1 MERRPQ
7 QAVNV
12 ARGLIGVGLLAYLV
26 SNHTVDLAALAGL
39 VTSWE
44 LSVFALGL
52 STLVIILV
60 SWRLSL
66 LLATQGFGLPL
77 AAAVRLSLI
86 GAFFSAFLPGSS
98 GGDVAR
104 MYFAARPHPG
114 HGTEIVTV
122 VAVDRAIGALTL
134 LTLPGLVA
142 LGMVMSGVPLP
153 PVFVGMLWLAGVGVT
168 LVLAVVLAG
177 SNERLRSGML
187 WLMDRMRLGQHG
199 QRAFTTIG
207 AYRGAWATIGFAFVL
222 SLLVQALVVIVF
234 LLLARATGASS
245 PTWAMLLAI
254 PFGMLANAIP
264 VTPGGIGVGEAA
276 FAALFAAAGAT
287 GGAEALLG
295 WRVITTIIDLV
306 GGILFVLGRTRVRMS
321 GRAEATDASCFEE
334 HA

>member
-1 MERRPQ
+1 M
-7 QAVNV
+7 NV
-12 ARGLIGVGLLAYLV
+12 VRGLIGVGLLAYLV
-26 SNHTVDLAALAGL
+26 SSQTVDLAALVGL
-39 VTSWE
+39 VTAWE
-44 LSVFALGL
+44 LSAVALGL
-52 STLVIILV
+52 STLIIILV

-66 LLATQGFGLPL
+66 LLATQGFDLPL

-122 VAVDRAIGALTL
+122 VAVDRTIGALSL
-134 LTLPGLVA
+134 LTLPWLVA
-142 LGMVMSGVPLP
+142 LGMVMSGVALP
-153 PVFVGMLWLAGVGVT
+153 PVFVGMLWLAGFGVAV
-168 LVLAVVLAG
+168 VLAVVLAG
-177 SNERLRSGML
+177 SHEPLRNGML
-187 WLMDRMRLGQHG
+187 WLLDRIRLGEHCR
-199 QRAFTTIG
+199 RAFATIG
-207 AYRGAWATIGFAFVL
+207 AYQGAGRTIGFAFVL
-222 SLLVQALVVIVF
+222 SLVIQALVVIMM

-245 PTWAMLLAI
+245 PTWAMLLAV
-254 PFGMLANAIP
+254 PFGMLANAVP

-295 WRVITTIIDLV
+295 WRVITTVIDLV
-306 GGILFVLGRTRVRMS
+306 GGVLFVLGRTRIRMG
-321 GRAEATDASCFEE
+321 GRTEVTDASRSEE

>member
-7 QAVNV
+7 QAMHVV
-12 ARGLIGVGLLAYLV
+12 RGLIGVGLLAYLV
-26 SNHTVDLAALAGL
+26 SSHTVDLAALAGL
-39 VTSWE
+39 VTAWE
-44 LSVFALGL
+44 LSVVALGL

-66 LLATQGFGLPL
+66 LLSTQGFGLPL

-122 VAVDRAIGALTL
+122 VAVDRAIGALSL

-142 LGMVMSGVPLP
+142 LGMVISGVALP
-153 PVFVGMLWLAGVGVT
+153 PVFVGMLWLAGFGVMM
-168 LVLAVVLAG
+168 VLATVLAA
-177 SNERLRSGML
+177 SHQTLRTGTL
-187 WLMDRMRLGQHG
+187 WLLDRIRLGEHG
-199 QRAFTTIG
+199 RRAFSTIG
-207 AYRGAWATIGFAFVL
+207 AYRGAVKAIGFAFVL
-222 SLLVQALVVIVF
+222 SLVIQALVVLVM

-264 VTPGGIGVGEAA
+264 VTPGGIGIGEAA

-295 WRVITTIIDLV
+295 WRVITTVIDLV
-306 GGILFVLGRTRVRMS
+306 GGVLFVLGRTRIRM
-321 GRAEATDASCFEE
+321 GVRAEVTDEPHSEE